1 VSGPVGRA
9 IVEMM
14 RIRTLIR
21 KEFLDLARNRAALVP
36 VVLVTAMS
44 LVLPFGIAILIPV
57 LTGRGLGDDADL
69 VKVSAT
75 GGIQAGLSN
84 DARVQLFLFQQFL
97 MLFLLTP
104 ITGAMALAAHAIVG
118 EKQARTLEPLLAT
131 PITTFELLAAKV
143 FGALIPTLAIS
154 LVGLA
159 LYFAGIVAFG
169 APGVASA
176 MASARTLVLI
186 VLVAP
191 AAALVSL
198 QSAILISSRVND
210 ARTAQQFG
218 VLIIIPLTAILV
230 AQFTGSIWLTA
241 ATLAMVGAGLLV
253 FWLLLTLLSVV
264 VFDREAILTRW
275 R

>member
-1 VSGPVGRA
+1 
-9 IVEMM
+9 MT
-14 RIRTLIR
+14 RIRTLIT

-36 VVLVTAMS
+36 VVLVTVLS
-44 LVLPFGIAILIPV
+44 LLLPFGIVVAVPL
-57 LTGRGLGDDADL
+57 LTGRGLGQDADL
-69 VKVSAT
+69 VHVSAA
-75 GGIQAGLSN
+75 AGLHPELPGG
-84 DARVQLFLFQQFL
+84 ARVQLFLFQQFL

-143 FGALIPTLAIS
+143 FGALMPTLAIS
-154 LVGLA
+154 AAGLA
-159 LYFAGIVAFG
+159 IYMAGIAAFA

-186 VLVAP
+186 VLVGP

-218 VLIIIPLTAILV
+218 VLIILPLTGILV
-230 AQFTGSIWLTA
+230 AQFTGSLWLSA
-241 ATLAMVGAGLLV
+241 MTLGMIGLALLGV
-253 FWLLLTLLSVV
+253 WALLTLLSVA
-264 VFDREAILTRW
+264 VFEREAILTRW

>member
-1 VSGPVGRA
+1 
-9 IVEMM
+9 M
-14 RIRTLIR
+14 RIQTLIR

-36 VVLVTAMS
+36 VVLVTVMS
-44 LVLPFGIAILIPV
+44 LALPFGIAIAIPM
-57 LTGRGLGDDADL
+57 LTGRGLGADADL

-75 GGIQAGLSN
+75 GGVHADLSN
-84 DARVQLFLFQQFL
+84 EGRVQLFLFQQFL

-131 PITTFELLAAKV
+131 PITTLELLAAKV
-143 FGALIPTLAIS
+143 FGALAPTLAIS
-154 LVGLA
+154 LVALA
-159 LYFAGIVAFG
+159 FYFGGIAALG
-169 APGVASA
+169 APGVAAA
-176 MASARTLVLI
+176 MASARTFVLI
-186 VLVAP
+186 ALVAP

-230 AQFTGSIWLTA
+230 AQFTGSIWLSA
-241 ATLAMVGAGLLV
+241 STLALISVGLLV
-253 FWLLLTLLSVV
+253 AWLLLTLLSVV

>member
-1 VSGPVGRA
+1 
-9 IVEMM
+9 M
-14 RIRTLIR
+14 RMRTLIA
-21 KEFLDLARNRAALVP
+21 KEFLDLARNRSALLP
-36 VVLVTAMS
+36 VVLVTGMS
-44 LVLPFGIAILIPV
+44 LALPLGIAVVVPMV
-57 LTGRGLGDDADL
+57 TGRGLGTDADL
-69 VKVSAT
+69 VKVSAA
-75 GGIQAGLSN
+75 AGSYANLSN

-143 FGALIPTLAIS
+143 FGALVPTLAIS
-154 LVGLA
+154 LAGLA
-159 LYFAGIVAFG
+159 LYFAGIVAFA

-176 MASARTLVLI
+176 MASARTLMLI
-186 VLVAP
+186 VVVAP

-198 QSAILISSRVND
+198 QTAILISSRVND

-218 VLIIIPLTAILV
+218 VLIIIPLTALLV
-230 AQFTGSIWLTA
+230 AQFTGSVWLSATA
-241 ATLAMVGAGLLV
+241 LGLLGV
-253 FWLLLTLLSVV
+253 GLFVVWTLLALLSVV
-264 VFDREAILTRW
+264 VFERESILTRW